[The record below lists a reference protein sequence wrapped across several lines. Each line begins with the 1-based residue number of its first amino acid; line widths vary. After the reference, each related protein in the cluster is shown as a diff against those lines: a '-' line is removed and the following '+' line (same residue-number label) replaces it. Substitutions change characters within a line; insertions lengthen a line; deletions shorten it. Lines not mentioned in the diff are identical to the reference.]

1 MFILNQRIEN
11 YTQNDI
17 EQYRQI
23 CPSTI
28 GHMTDFGF
36 IKNLRPQIDN
46 CQFIGNAV
54 TVRIPHM
61 DSSAV
66 HKVFDIVKE
75 GDVIC
80 IDMSGDIDRACW
92 GEMVSYMAREKK
104 IAGAVIDGCVTDIK
118 ALREIGVPVFA
129 RRVSPLTTR
138 ILGIEG
144 AINTAVNLD
153 GVTVFPGDLIIADN
167 DGIFVANEQ
176 SLNEYAKRALNAQH
190 SEIAMKQRID
200 AGETLAAI
208 SGATKYFE

>member
-1 MFILNQRIEN
+1 MFILNQRVEN
-11 YTQNDI
+11 YTQKNI
-17 EQYRQI
+17 EKYREI
-23 CPSTI
+23 CTSTI
-28 GHMTDFGF
+28 GHMTDRGF

-54 TVRIPHM
+54 TVCIPHL

-104 IAGAVIDGCVTDIK
+104 IAGAVIDGCVTDIR

-144 AINTAVNLD
+144 AINIPINLD
-153 GVTVFPGDLIIADN
+153 SVTVFPGDLIIADN
-167 DGIFVANEQ
+167 DGVFVANEKT
-176 SLNEYAKRALNAQH
+176 LNEYAERALKAQRG
-190 SEIAMKQRID
+190 EIAIKKRID
-200 AGETLAAI
+200 AGETLA
-208 SGATKYFE
+208 SMFGAAKYFE